1 MDYNDPFIEITSR
14 LDKSRKK
21 VSHKPTIPK
30 PFVTIT
36 YPAGHPSVA
45 MGFEVET
52 LRHSVFCYEH
62 TLPET
67 NSKFALE
74 SHGWLSGRRGAASC
88 LGAILA
94 YFPSVFAVSFREG
107 KCQNCHLR
115 RGFILS
121 HMFKS
126 TSSMHG

>member
-74 SHGWLSGRRGAASC
+74 SHGWLSGRLPVWEQFWPIFHLCLLLVLGRGNAKT
-88 LGAILA
+88 AI
-94 YFPSVFAVSFREG
+94 
-107 KCQNCHLR
+107 
-115 RGFILS
+115 
-121 HMFKS
+121 
-126 TSSMHG
+126 